1 MLVKRMEIC
10 IELVKFAIKFV
21 IAQVEEVI
29 NENLRHRRPPP
40 PVAMRMRYLSTP
52 LPFVGPF

>member
-21 IAQVEEVI
+21 IAQVEE
-29 NENLRHRRPPP
+29 
-40 PVAMRMRYLSTP
+40 
-52 LPFVGPF
+52 